1 MGHLTHSCGQG
12 DFWKEMIEINRQGW
26 REVEGCVKSRGKKVQ
41 KTRKE
46 TTACIIK
53 ERRAIEPG

>member
-1 MGHLTHSCGQG
+1 
-12 DFWKEMIEINRQGW
+12 MIEINRQGW